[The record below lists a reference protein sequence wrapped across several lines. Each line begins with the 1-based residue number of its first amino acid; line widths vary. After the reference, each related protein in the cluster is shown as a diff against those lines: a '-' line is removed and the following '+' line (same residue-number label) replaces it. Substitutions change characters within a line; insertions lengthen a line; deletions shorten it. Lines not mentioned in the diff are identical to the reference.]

1 MTKKYYKL
9 AYVCV
14 SRNVIKMKY
23 KYSTEAKITF
33 SLFRHQITQQDE
45 FHLIEQDDFFGGE
58 FDSTIYLICQRPKIT
73 IVPEKFFFDKDFL
86 TLTFEFHNQ
95 SLRTIHTISIDNPYP
110 DASYKLISDFPFNFI
125 DIKDEFDTSIFSG
138 KSSYFFEK
146 IYKGETL
153 SELTN
158 FNILYIG
165 KSEMKGKKPS
175 SINRLISHRTLQK
188 VYFDHCQANP
198 DKEIFIILCNFR
210 QDAFVFTS
218 GRQEFQSEIP
228 EEIERFQAFNDD
240 IQKLESSKLL
250 SLLEAGLIDYFKP
263 KYNKHFKKQ
272 TFLKKKQK
280 ATEHFIK
287 KDYRSF
293 EISIDTSEINILLN
307 TDTIDSSLTHN
318 KEFLFDS
325 SMDRLGF

>member
-1 MTKKYYKL
+1 
-9 AYVCV
+9 
-14 SRNVIKMKY
+14 MKY

-45 FHLIEQDDFFGGE
+45 FHLIDQDNFFGGE
-58 FDSTIYLICQRPKIT
+58 FNSTIYLICQRPKIT
-73 IVPEKFFFDKDFL
+73 IIPEKFFFDKDFL

-95 SLRTIHTISIDNPYP
+95 RLRTLHTIQIENPYP
-110 DASYKLISDFPFNFI
+110 DASYKLISNFPFNFI

-146 IYKGETL
+146 VYKGEPL
-153 SELTN
+153 AELTN

-175 SINRLISHRTLQK
+175 SIKRLISHSTLQK
-188 VYFDHCQANP
+188 VYFDHCQENP
-198 DKEIFIILCNFR
+198 DKEIFIILCNFL
-210 QDAFVFTS
+210 QDAFVFIS
-218 GRQEFQSEIP
+218 GSQEYQSEIP
-228 EEIERFQAFNDD
+228 EEIERFKTFNDD
-240 IQKLESSKLL
+240 IQNLENSKLL

-263 KYNKHFKKQ
+263 EYNGHYKNQ

-280 ATEHFIK
+280 ASEHFIK

-293 EISIDTSEINILLN
+293 EIGIDTSEINIQLY
-307 TDTIDSSLTHN
+307 TDTIESSLIHY

-325 SMDRLGF
+325 SIDRLSF